1 MILTDTPITEALE
14 AEARAPTERKQPKK
28 RTIQLPQDDDTSDSD
43 ADKDPPVLSDS
54 EEGSNEE
61 EADSLTMEPGR
72 YVVVRYSSKKVS
84 QMYVGQITEMNRT
97 DSLVTVTYLQRS
109 GASFI
114 RPENENIDTVS
125 ADDAVKILNDP
136 KTVGGT
142 ARVALKLLFD
152 DELDMV
158 KQ

>member
-14 AEARAPTERKQPKK
+14 AEARALTERKQPKK

-43 ADKDPPVLSDS
+43 ADKDPPVSSEL

-61 EADSLTMEPGR
+61 KADSLSMEHR
-72 YVVVRYSSKKVS
+72 CVVVRYSSKKVS
-84 QMYVGQITEMNRT
+84 QMYVGQITEMNQT

-114 RPENENIDTVS
+114 RPENENIDMVS

-142 ARVALKLLFD
+142 ARVAL
-152 DELDMV
+152 
-158 KQ
+158 